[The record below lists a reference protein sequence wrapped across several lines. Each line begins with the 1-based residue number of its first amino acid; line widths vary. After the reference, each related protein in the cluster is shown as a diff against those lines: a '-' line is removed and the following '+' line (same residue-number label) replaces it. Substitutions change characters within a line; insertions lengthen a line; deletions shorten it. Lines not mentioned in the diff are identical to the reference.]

1 MKKIMALVLAAML
14 VLGICSFA
22 SAEAEVPEG
31 YPAIIEGLDFGGAE
45 VYIYDWWSDGTR
57 SDDPSEDQQL
67 QYDYWDWLE
76 ETYNVKIIQT
86 ALSDWAGNPTELANK
101 VANKDD
107 SVLCLIGISGGFAG
121 APLAN
126 GLYMPWTYGLDLG
139 VFDPATVEFMTKDGV
154 CYGVPM
160 GNAIEPRQGVFF
172 NKRILEEANID
183 WNELYDL
190 QASGDWTWDKMEEY
204 MDKVQRDTDNDGEL
218 DIYALTGNGD
228 DVTVGLVV
236 SNEADFYKYND
247 EGKLVPAIDSD
258 EMKEALERRQ
268 LWGDKYMRPN
278 EAWDDY
284 QRFWPEGNV
293 AFMIGQS
300 YEGFNGNSTIN
311 QVADDWGF
319 VALPKGPRA
328 ERYTSC
334 ADNNVYGVPNVY
346 DAETAEKLEKLFT
359 LYAMPTPGTDEDA
372 WSTNFYALT
381 DERAI
386 EETYAMLRQGENATI
401 MKYNLI
407 GDRNSSITEIT
418 WNLGGG
424 TPAEIIEA
432 ALPAFQGRCDVFN
445 GDKTQ
450 EEVDAEKAAREAEAA
465 EAAAEEAVEEAVEE
479 AAP

>member
-1 MKKIMALVLAAML
+1 MKKIIALVMAAML
-14 VLGICSFA
+14 LLGCCSVM
-22 SAEAEVPEG
+22 AETAEVPEG
-31 YPAIIEGLDFGGAE
+31 YPAIIEGLDFGGAD
-45 VYIYDWWSDGTR
+45 VYIYDWWSDDTR

-67 QYDYWDWLE
+67 QYDYQDWLM
-76 ETYNVKIIQT
+76 ETYNVKVHLL
-86 ALSDWAGNPTELANK
+86 ALSDWAGNPTELANMVVNHDNSK
-101 VANKDD
+101 
-107 SVLCLIGISGGFAG
+107 LCILGISGGFAG

-139 VFDPATVEFMTKDGV
+139 VFNDATVEFMTKDGV

-160 GNAIEPRQGVFF
+160 GNAVEPRQGVFF
-172 NKRILEEANID
+172 NKRVLEEANID

-190 QASGDWTWDKMEEY
+190 QAANEWTWDKMEEY
-204 MDKVQRDTDNDGEL
+204 MDKVQRDTDQDGEL
-218 DIYALTGNGD
+218 DVWALTGNGD
-228 DVTVGLVV
+228 DITVGLVV

-258 EMKEALERRQ
+258 EMKEALERRIA
-268 LWGDKYMRPN
+268 WGSKYMRPN

-319 VALPKGPRA
+319 VALPMGPKA
-328 ERYTSC
+328 NRYTSA
-334 ADNNVYGVPNVY
+334 ADNNVFGIPNVF
-346 DAETAEKLEKLFT
+346 DEETALKLEQLFT
-359 LYAMPTPGTDEDA
+359 LWCMPVPGTDEDS

-381 DERAI
+381 DDRAI
-386 EETYAMLRQGENATI
+386 EETYAMLREGEHATI
-401 MKYNLI
+401 LKFNLI

-424 TPAEIIEA
+424 TPAEIIES

-450 EEVDAEKAAREAEAA
+450 EEVDAEKAAAA
-465 EAAAEEAVEEAVEE
+465 EAAPAE
-479 AAP
+479 